1 MDADVQNRIA
11 RQVVRSFPEM
21 NGIKPSVRRQSEKR
35 GQLQFLLVFKGK
47 ASLPG
52 GQSMTRIVRV
62 VADESGNIVRMST
75 SR

>member
-1 MDADVQNRIA
+1 METDVQNRIA

-21 NGIKPSVRRQSEKR
+21 NGVTPSVRRQSEKH
-35 GQLQFLLVFKGK
+35 GQSQFLLVFKGK

-52 GQSMTRIVRV
+52 GRTLTRIVRV